1 MTRFSVSLSD
11 DLSEWVED
19 RASSRNVSKAQVIRD
34 AVELAKESDAAKGGD
49 ISVVQSGEVVERLDE
64 LEARVAELESRGS
77 PSVVT
82 EAAESARAP
91 TERDSSSQPPAS
103 SGQSSTSD
111 TLDVDVSDDV
121 VAAVETVADNWED
134 APDRLQ
140 ARKNAA
146 AKILQHALDTGN
158 AVGKSSDI
166 VEQVRDQHPVEG
178 QNAETF
184 YRKNIRPTLK
194 EYGTYSQG
202 KHGYVVSDDW
212 YARNEGWEK
221 DLTDLSDDQEQ

>member
-11 DLSEWVED
+11 ELSEWVED
-19 RASSRNVSKAQVIRD
+19 RASSRNVSKAQIIRD

-49 ISVVQSGEVVERLDE
+49 ISVVQSGEVVDRLDE

-82 EAAESARAP
+82 EDAEAAREP
-91 TERDSSSQPPAS
+91 TERDSGSPPQSDSSAP
-103 SGQSSTSD
+103 SSTSKA
-111 TLDVDVSDDV
+111 LDVDVSDDV
-121 VAAVETVADNWED
+121 AAAVEDVANSWGD

-146 AKILQHALDTGN
+146 AKTLQYALDSGE
-158 AVGKSSDI
+158 AVGKSSEI
-166 VEQVRDQHPVEG
+166 VEQVREQHPVEG
-178 QNAETF
+178 QNAQTF

-194 EYGTYSQG
+194 EYGTYNQG
-202 KHGYVVSDDW
+202 KHGYVVS
-212 YARNEGWEK
+212 K
-221 DLTDLSDDQEQ
+221 L